1 MKKILLAV
9 LLLNA
14 YSCKKSTERVS
25 SLEAKVLD
33 LGSPSV
39 DGCGWGI
46 RVGDDIYS
54 PINLSEN
61 YKEDNKAVLI
71 EFEVLQE
78 KYTCGFQGTNQ
89 YTKIKILSIKNG

>member
-25 SLEAKVLD
+25 FLEAKVLD

-71 EFEVLQE
+71 EFEVLQ
-78 KYTCGFQGTNQ
+78 KNIHVVFKAQTN
-89 YTKIKILSIKNG
+89 TLK